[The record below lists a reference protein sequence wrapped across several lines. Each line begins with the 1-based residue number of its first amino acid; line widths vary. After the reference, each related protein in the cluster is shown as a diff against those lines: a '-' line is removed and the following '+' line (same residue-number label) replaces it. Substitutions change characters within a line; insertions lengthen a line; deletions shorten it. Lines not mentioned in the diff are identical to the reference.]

1 MSFNGFRINFSGR
14 PGAELRLGDEV
25 LAQTKENVTLEEKT
39 TDLFKS
45 LRQSI
50 FQYLTAVFGR
60 STAIEAEDIT
70 QEAFLQL
77 YKTLQSGQQIENP
90 RSWLFRVAHN
100 LALNRIKSQQF
111 IAPLDDVDWE
121 DICQKLPDTGM
132 TPEQRTLKREE
143 FALLHQAIKRLSQ
156 QERECLHLRAEGFR
170 YREIGEILGIATP
183 TVSEFLRR
191 AIRKLMPEG
200 VE

>member
-1 MSFNGFRINFSGR
+1 MAFNGFRINFSSR
-14 PGAELRLGDEV
+14 SNTELRLEDEILV
-25 LAQTKENVTLEEKT
+25 QTRENVTLEEKT

-45 LRQSI
+45 LRQPI

-60 STAIEAEDIT
+60 NSAVEAEDIT
-70 QEAFLQL
+70 QEAFFQF
-77 YKTLQSGQQIENP
+77 YKALLGGQQIDNP
-90 RSWLFRVAHN
+90 RNWLFRVAYN
-100 LALNRIKSQQF
+100 LALNRLKSQQF
-111 IAPLDDVDWE
+111 IAPLDDIAWE
-121 DICQKLPDTGM
+121 DICRKLPDTGM
-132 TPEQRTLKREE
+132 TPEQRILRLEE
-143 FALLHQAIKRLSQ
+143 FALLHEAIKRLSL

-200 VE
+200 VD

>member
-1 MSFNGFRINFSGR
+1 MPFNGFRIDLSAR
-14 PGAELRLGDEV
+14 PDSELRLGNEIS
-25 LAQTKENVTLEEKT
+25 AQTKENVTLEEKT

-45 LRQSI
+45 LRQPI

-60 STAIEAEDIT
+60 NSAVEAEDIT
-70 QEAFLQL
+70 QEAFLQF

-90 RSWLFRVAHN
+90 RGWLFRVAHN
-100 LALNRIKSQQF
+100 LALNRLKSQQF
-111 IAPLDDVDWE
+111 IAPMDDFAWE

-132 TPEQRTLKREE
+132 TPEQRSLRLEE
-143 FALLHQAIKRLSQ
+143 FALLHQAIKRLSR

-170 YREIGEILGIATP
+170 YREIGKILGIATP

-191 AIRKLMPEG
+191 AIKKLTPEG